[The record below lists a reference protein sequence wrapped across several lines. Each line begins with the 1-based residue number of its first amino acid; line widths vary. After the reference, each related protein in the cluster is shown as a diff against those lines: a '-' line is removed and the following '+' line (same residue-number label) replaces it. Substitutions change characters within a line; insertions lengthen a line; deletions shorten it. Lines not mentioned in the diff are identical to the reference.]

1 MKFPLRL
8 IPLAALL
15 GAGGATADDL
25 SAARDILCSV
35 QQAHVCRDAAGCED
49 VLAEDMNIPQF
60 LRIDTRS
67 GKIST
72 TPTSGVNRETVA
84 NPVSR
89 ADGQLVLQGVE
100 AGRAFSLFIDEAS
113 GWATYASAA
122 NGRSVTVFAA
132 CTPATAGD

>member
-1 MKFPLRL
+1 M
-8 IPLAALL
+8 
-15 GAGGATADDL
+15 
-25 SAARDILCSV
+25 
-35 QQAHVCRDAAGCED
+35 CRDAAGCED

-60 LRIDTRS
+60 LRIDARS

-72 TPTSGVNRETVA
+72 APTSGETRETVA
-84 NPVSR
+84 SPVSR

-113 GWATYASAA
+113 GWATFASAA

>member
-1 MKFPLRL
+1 MELLFRL

-15 GAGGATADDL
+15 GAGGAAADDL
-25 SAARDILCSV
+25 SAARDILCST
-35 QQAHVCRDAAGCED
+35 QQVHVCRDAAGCED
-49 VLAEDMNIPQF
+49 VLAADLNIPQF
-60 LRIDTRS
+60 LRIDTRA
-67 GKIST
+67 GKLST
-72 TPTSGVNRETVA
+72 TPASGENRETA
-84 NPVSR
+84 AESVSR

-113 GWATYASAA
+113 GWATFAAAA

>member
-1 MKFPLRL
+1 MELLFRL

-15 GAGGATADDL
+15 GAGGAAADDL
-25 SAARDILCSV
+25 SAVRDILCST
-35 QQAHVCRDAAGCED
+35 QQVHVCRDAAGCED
-49 VLAEDMNIPQF
+49 VLAADLNIPQF
-60 LRIDTRS
+60 LRIDTRA
-67 GKIST
+67 GKLST
-72 TPTSGVNRETVA
+72 TPASGENRETA
-84 NPVSR
+84 AGSVSR

-113 GWATYASAA
+113 GWATFAAAA

>member
-1 MKFPLRL
+1 MKLLYRL

-15 GAGGATADDL
+15 GAAGAAADDL

-35 QQAHVCRDAAGCED
+35 QQVHVCRDAAGCAD
-49 VLAEDMNIPQF
+49 ALAEDLNIPQF

-67 GKIST
+67 GTLST
-72 TPTSGVNRETVA
+72 TPASGENRETVA
-84 NPVSR
+84 TPVR
-89 ADGQLVLQGVE
+89 PGDGQLVLQGVE

-113 GWATYASAA
+113 GWATFAAAAS
-122 NGRSVTVFAA
+122 GRSVTVFAA

>member
-1 MKFPLRL
+1 MKSLVRW

-15 GAGGATADDL
+15 GAGSAVADDL

-35 QQAHVCRDAAGCED
+35 QETHVCLEAAGCED

-67 GKIST
+67 GKMST
-72 TPTSGVNRETVA
+72 TPASGENRETVA

-89 ADGQLVLQGVE
+89 ADGQLILQGVE
-100 AGRAFSLFIDEAS
+100 AGRAFSLFIDEIS
-113 GWATYASAA
+113 GRATFASAA

-132 CTPATAGD
+132 CTPATD